1 MPGSGLTT
9 ATRKGIS
16 GMQNGTPPGGS
27 GDGAPAPMDKGH
39 PGGAPTQ
46 AIRPG
51 KMATLHSL
59 TVFCVVAGVTLI
71 LLRDEVGGRA
81 LRQWL
86 LDGHRHFG
94 VFVLLLFVARVALR
108 LRAGRLSPAGAASR
122 LGRIA
127 AALVHL
133 ALYAL
138 LLALPLL
145 GWALNDALGKPAHLF
160 GMALPALVGADEDLA
175 DALLGWHQDAAWLLL
190 ALVLLHAAAALWHHF
205 VLRDGVL
212 RTMLPKPRR

>member
-1 MPGSGLTT
+1 
-9 ATRKGIS
+9 
-16 GMQNGTPPGGS
+16 MQWENGTPPGE
-27 GDGAPAPMDKGH
+27 DGAGASAPAGAGH
-39 PGGAPTQ
+39 AGDTPAQ
-46 AIRPG
+46 AAAVRPR
-51 KMATLHSL
+51 KMVTLHWL
-59 TVFCVVAGVTLI
+59 TVFCVVAGVALI

-108 LRAGRLSPAGAASR
+108 LRAGRLPPAGAPSR

-160 GMALPALVGADEDLA
+160 GMALPALVAADEDLA

-212 RTMLPKPRR
+212 RTMLPNPRR

>member
-1 MPGSGLTT
+1 MRPRGLVALHWLTLFCLVSG
-9 ATRKGIS
+9 
-16 GMQNGTPPGGS
+16 
-27 GDGAPAPMDKGH
+27 
-39 PGGAPTQ
+39 
-46 AIRPG
+46 
-51 KMATLHSL
+51 
-59 TVFCVVAGVTLI
+59 VVLI
-71 LLRDEVGGRA
+71 LVRDEVAGRA
-81 LRQWL
+81 MRQWL

-94 VFVLLLFVARVALR
+94 VLVLLLFVARVALR
-108 LRAGRLSPAGAASR
+108 IRSGKLPPAGDPSWFT
-122 LGRIA
+122 RIA
-127 AALVHL
+127 AALVHA
-133 ALYAL
+133 ALYAM

-145 GWALNDALGKPAHLF
+145 GWALNDALGKPAHFF